1 MQLTISD
8 INQKIDKV
16 EFVRHTT
23 AKGKTLCWCV
33 IELKNGFAVTGRPS
47 IALDPKADNLLIGEQ
62 IAYNN
67 AYEELR
73 ALEGYLLTEKVQSE
87 KSANDNRAE

>member
-1 MQLTISD
+1 MQLTVSD

-23 AKGKTLCWCV
+23 GKGKTLCWCV

-47 IALDPKADNLLIGEQ
+47 IALDPQAENLLVGEQ

-73 ALEGYLLTEKVQSE
+73 ALEGYLLTENMRGTKEDS
-87 KSANDNRAE
+87 

>member
-1 MQLTISD
+1 MQLSVSD

-16 EFVRHTT
+16 EFVKHTT
-23 AKGKTLCWCV
+23 SRGKTLCWCV
-33 IELKNGFAVTGRPS
+33 IELKNGFAVTGKPS
-47 IALDPKADNLLIGEQ
+47 IALDPQAESLLIGEQ

-73 ALEGYLLTEKVQSE
+73 ALEGYLLTEKVQRDKE
-87 KSANDNRAE
+87 VLNDC

>member
-1 MQLTISD
+1 MQLTVSA

-16 EFVRHTT
+16 EFVKHTT
-23 AKGKTLCWCV
+23 SKGKILCWCV
-33 IELKNGFAVTGRPS
+33 IELKNGFAVTGKPA
-47 IALDPKADNLLIGEQ
+47 IALTPQPENLMIGEQ

-73 ALEGYLLTEKVQSE
+73 SLEGYLLTESVQQSSTTPSE
-87 KSANDNRAE
+87 